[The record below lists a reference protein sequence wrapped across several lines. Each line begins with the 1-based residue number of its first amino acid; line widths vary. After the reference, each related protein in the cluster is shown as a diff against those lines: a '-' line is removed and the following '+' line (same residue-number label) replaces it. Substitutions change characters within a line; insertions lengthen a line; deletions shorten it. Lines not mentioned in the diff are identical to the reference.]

1 MTFTNG
7 VATFTLKGGQ
17 SLTATGLPNGLGYV
31 VSEKV
36 YEGYTLT
43 SYDNTVGTIAGNCD
57 TPETKTAHFYN
68 TYEANAETVLT
79 AVKMLE
85 GRELK
90 DAEFRFEL
98 KDKDGKVLQTKA
110 NAADGTVAFD
120 KIAYTLDDVAL
131 SSPITY
137 TISEVVT
144 EDKTVIFD
152 ETIHTVTVTLTD
164 NGDGTITA
172 KADKTGEEIV
182 FVNKAT
188 EVKISKI
195 DLISG
200 DMLAGATFRILDQ
213 DGGTVDEWVTEE
225 TVYEAKGL
233 KIGETYT
240 IHEVQA
246 PAGYTLADDVTFV
259 IDEKGE
265 VTTSGTLTEDKTI
278 QIADRRINS
287 VYLAVTKEWQDDD
300 NRDGL
305 RPLNLNVG
313 LYANGTL
320 KTSVTLNAA
329 NNWTAAVSG
338 TDRLQDGGGQGCCR
352 RRQDLPDQDHQQA
365 RA

>member
-1 MTFTNG
+1 
-7 VATFTLKGGQ
+7 
-17 SLTATGLPNGLGYV
+17 
-31 VSEKV
+31 
-36 YEGYTLT
+36 
-43 SYDNTVGTIAGNCD
+43 
-57 TPETKTAHFYN
+57 
-68 TYEANAETVLT
+68 
-79 AVKMLE
+79 MLE

-131 SSPITY
+131 SPITY

-172 KADKTGEEIV
+172 KTDKTGEEIV

-265 VTTSGTLTEDKTI
+265 VTTSGTLTEDQTI

-305 RPLNLNVG
+305 RPL
-313 LYANGTL
+313 TL
-320 KTSVTLNAA
+320 AVTLLADGKAVKTVTLNEA
-329 NNWTAAVSG
+329 NHWTASVSG
-338 TDRLQDGGGQGCCR
+338 QYGCDDEGKASTYEWR
-352 RRQDLPDQDHQQA
+352 
-365 RA
+365 